1 MNIRNIPLAVACMAV
16 IALPDNAAVAAAAE
30 DDLPLASD
38 AAQSASAP
46 LEPIES
52 LERIKKT
59 GVINISYRLANV
71 PFSYLDYSFR
81 PTGYAKELCER
92 VAEII
97 KQRLNLPAL
106 KIVYLPVKSRDRIL
120 LLQNG
125 TIDME
130 CGSTPSTPET
140 RKIAD
145 FSLSYFVSNV
155 RFLTRTDYHFRSLD
169 NLGNKTIVVTT
180 NSATD
185 ETIREKLDVTRHNIT
200 VLQGKTHS
208 DSFLMVK
215 SGRAAA
221 FATDDVS
228 LSNLIANASDPNAY
242 EIFGPVLVS
251 EHYAIMM
258 RKDDSGLKKLVNRA
272 LIQIMSSGEASRL
285 YTRWFMNPI
294 PPSGIN
300 LNLPMSA
307 ELSRIFANPEAHS
320 Q

>member
-1 MNIRNIPLAVACMAV
+1 MKIRNIPLVVACMAV
-16 IALPDNAAVAAAAE
+16 IALPDNAAAE
-30 DDLPLASD
+30 DDFSFATPD
-38 AAQSASAP
+38 TAQSASAP
-46 LEPIES
+46 QEPIES

-97 KQRLNLPAL
+97 KQKLNLPAL
-106 KIVYLPVKSRDRIL
+106 KIVYLPVKSKDRIFM
-120 LLQNG
+120 LQNG

-130 CGSTPSTPET
+130 CGSTPNTPET
-140 RKIAD
+140 RKLAD
-145 FSLSYFVSNV
+145 FSLSYFVTNA
-155 RFLTRTDYHFRSLD
+155 RFLTRTDYHFHSLE
-169 NLGNKTIVVTT
+169 NLSNKTIVVTA
-180 NSATD
+180 NSITD
-185 ETIREKLDVTRHNIT
+185 GLIREKLDVARHNIT

-221 FATDDVS
+221 FATDDVI
-228 LSNLIANASDPNAY
+228 LAGLIANASDPSAY
-242 EIFGPVLVS
+242 EIFGPTLNS

-258 RKDDSGLKKLVNRA
+258 RKDDANLKKAVNRA
-272 LIQIMSSGEASRL
+272 LVQIMSSGEAAKL

-294 PPSGIN
+294 PPSGVN
-300 LNLPMSA
+300 LNLPMNSD
-307 ELSRIFANPEAHS
+307 LSRVFSNPETHS
-320 Q
+320 P

>member
-1 MNIRNIPLAVACMAV
+1 MNIRKIPLAVACMAV
-16 IALPDNAAVAAAAE
+16 IALPDNATGE
-30 DDLPLASD
+30 DFSFTSD
-38 AAQSASAP
+38 TTQQSAPAQ
-46 LEPIES
+46 EPIES

-106 KIVYLPVKSRDRIL
+106 KIVYLPVKSKDRIL
-120 LLQNG
+120 MLQNG

-130 CGSTPSTPET
+130 CGSTPNTSET

-145 FSLSYFVSNV
+145 FSWSYFISNV
-155 RFLTRTDYHFRSLD
+155 RFLTRTDYHFHSLE
-169 NLGNKTIVVTT
+169 NLSNKTIVVTT
-180 NSATD
+180 DSIAD
-185 ETIREKLDVTRHNIT
+185 VIIREKLDLARHNIT

-221 FATDDVS
+221 FATDDVV
-228 LSNLIANASDPNAY
+228 LAGLIANASDPNAY
-242 EIFGPVLVS
+242 EIFGPTLSS

-258 RKDDSGLKKLVNRA
+258 RKDDSNLKKVVNRA
-272 LIQIMSSGEASRL
+272 LMQIMSSGEAAKL

-307 ELSRIFANPEAHS
+307 DLSRVFANPDAHS
-320 Q
+320 P